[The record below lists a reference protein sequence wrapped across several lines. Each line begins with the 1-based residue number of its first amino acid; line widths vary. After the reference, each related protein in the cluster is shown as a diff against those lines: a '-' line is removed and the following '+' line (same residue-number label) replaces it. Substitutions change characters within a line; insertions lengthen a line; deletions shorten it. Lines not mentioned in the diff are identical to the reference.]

1 MLAERLQSIS
11 VIKDRAEG
19 YFVTHAPMK
28 ICSARSVPLWYFQR
42 AFAGFQLS
50 DRHLSVIFFGEKWK
64 SMTSLPPFL
73 TLWTPFCDIFWRE
86 MKEYD
91 KFTTISN
98 SVDTRGVC
106 WLFGWGYFNDQSA
119 NKTRRKAENWKFEI
133 WFADDRDVHMRLQ
146 TLKVSLNMLMSYF
159 YESRSD
165 VWRRS
170 WDIRYDD
177 RR

>member
-1 MLAERLQSIS
+1 MTNSKNFVVRHVTQPCPCMTTSIIIKITQ
-11 VIKDRAEG
+11 VISMWTAEG
-19 YFVTHAPMK
+19 LRMRQENLFGAFSAILVF
-28 ICSARSVPLWYFQR
+28 SARFC
-42 AFAGFQLS
+42 GFPTERS
-50 DRHLSVIFFGEKWK
+50 TH
-64 SMTSLPPFL
+64 
-73 TLWTPFCDIFWRE
+73 FCDIFWGG

-119 NKTRRKAENWKFEI
+119 NKTRKKAENLKFEI
-133 WFADDRDVHMRLQ
+133 WFADDQDVHTRLQ
-146 TLKVSLNMLMSYF
+146 TLKVSLKMLMSYF
-159 YESRSD
+159 YESRRG

-170 WDIRYDD
+170 WDIRFDN

>member
-19 YFVTHAPMK
+19 YFVAHAPMK
-28 ICSARSVPLWYFQR
+28 ICSARSVPLWYFHIYER
-42 AFAGFQLS
+42 S
-50 DRHLSVIFFGEKWK
+50 
-64 SMTSLPPFL
+64 
-73 TLWTPFCDIFWRE
+73 TPFCDIFWRG

-119 NKTRRKAENWKFEI
+119 NKTRKKVENLKFEI
-133 WFADDRDVHMRLQ
+133 WFADDQDVHMRLQ
-146 TLKVSLNMLMSYF
+146 TLKVSLKMLMSYF

-170 WDIRYDD
+170 WDIRYDN